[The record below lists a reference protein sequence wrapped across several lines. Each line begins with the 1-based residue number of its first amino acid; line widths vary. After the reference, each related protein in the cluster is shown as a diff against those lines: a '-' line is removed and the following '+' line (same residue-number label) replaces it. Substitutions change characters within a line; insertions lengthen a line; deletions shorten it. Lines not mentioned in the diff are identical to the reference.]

1 MAAPTANIDA
11 DLWERIVDLTQGR
24 LLIPQTEVCRAFG
37 ITSETLTQ
45 EIEAGRLRY
54 VLVGSRRKF
63 KPSDLANYLQQ
74 QERGACDE
82 NHSSNSGQAETAG
95 IVISNSE
102 VVDFAT
108 ALARTPAKPPRPK
121 PPSSSP
127 PPRLVETRLRRPARR
142 RSSRSAKPSGAI
154 GKPAVRM
161 SGAPATSSDTAKP

>member
-1 MAAPTANIDA
+1 MAAPTASIDS
-11 DLWERIVDLTQGR
+11 DLWERIVDLTHGR

-74 QERGACDE
+74 QERGPCGE

-108 ALARTPAKPPRPK
+108 ALARTPARPPRPK
-121 PPSSSP
+121 PPPSSP
-127 PPRLVETRLRRPARR
+127 PPRLVESRPPMRRARG
-142 RSSRSAKPSGAI
+142 SRSAKPSGAI
-154 GKPAVRM
+154 GKPAART
-161 SGAPATSSDTAKP
+161 SGARATSSDTAKP